1 MSTACFSIRRVGRT
15 ALACASLLL
24 MTACATR
31 QAPVYDY
38 TAFKASRP
46 KSILVLPP
54 VNNTPDVMATPAVLA
69 QVTLPLA
76 ESGYYVMP
84 VTLVAETFK
93 ENGLSLPPE
102 MHAVVPAK
110 LQQIFGAD
118 AALYLTVT
126 RYGASYAVLDSAAV
140 VSVSARLVD
149 LRSGEAL
156 WSGSASASNNEGG
169 GGNQGGIVGLL
180 VAAVV
185 KQILNSVTDA
195 SFPVAGMAS
204 QRLLSARPGGL
215 LYGPRSPRY
224 GTD

>member
-1 MSTACFSIRRVGRT
+1 MSRLSPLIAHLGRPM
-15 ALACASLLL
+15 LAGAALLL
-24 MTACATR
+24 MSACATH
-31 QAPVYDY
+31 QAPTYDY

-69 QVTLPLA
+69 QATLPLA

-93 ENGLSLPPE
+93 ENGLTMPPD

-140 VSVSARLVD
+140 VAISARLVD
-149 LRSGEAL
+149 LRTGQAL

-169 GGNQGGIVGLL
+169 GNNQGGLVGLL

-185 KQILNSVTDA
+185 KQILNSVTDS
-195 SFPVAGMAS
+195 SFPVAGVAA

>member
-1 MSTACFSIRRVGRT
+1 MNASRRSLPGLGCA
-15 ALACASLLL
+15 ALACASLLF
-24 MTACATR
+24 MTACATH
-31 QAPVYDY
+31 QAPTYDY

-93 ENGLSLPPE
+93 QNGLTMPPD

-110 LQQIFGAD
+110 LQSIFGAD

-126 RYGASYAVLDSAAV
+126 RYGTSYAVLDSAAV
-140 VSVSARLVD
+140 VAVNARLVD
-149 LRSGEAL
+149 LRSGQTL
-156 WSGSASASNNEGG
+156 WSGAASASNNEGG
-169 GGNQGGIVGLL
+169 GSNQGGIVGLL

-195 SFPVAGMAS
+195 SYPVAGVAS